1 MKQFTLYVGLL
12 DKDSKRQELS
22 DNEAKEI
29 ISNEIGDC
37 SISELNGYYTHTNGQ
52 KITEKSLRV
61 EILFRTLDEVKAI
74 ANILKRKLNQESI
87 ALSVQEIESEL
98 I

>member
-12 DKDSKRQELS
+12 DKDTKQQEIS
-22 DNEAKEI
+22 DELAKEI

-37 SISELNGYYTHTNGQ
+37 SISDMNGYYTHENGQ

-61 EILFRTLDEVKAI
+61 EILFRTLEEIKLI
-74 ANILKRKLNQESI
+74 ASVLKKKLNQESI

-98 I
+98 L